1 MTIEPFMPRR
11 LPSLNALKA
20 FEAAARHE
28 SFTTAAG
35 ELNVTQGAVSHQVKA
50 LEEDLG
56 LRLFIRRRQ
65 RLELTDAG
73 RGYLPIIRDAF
84 DRIAAGTE
92 DLVKRQGS
100 GVLTVSTSSSF
111 AARWLVP
118 RLGDFAER
126 HPEIDLRLSSSAH
139 LVDFARED
147 IDLAVRFGAGDWPG
161 LQSVRLTVED
171 MFAVCAPQMARRLSH
186 ADDLQHQPLLHV
198 DTYEDWRR
206 WKQELGYGYSVDRGP
221 IFTQDSLP
229 VDAAMGGQGVAMTR
243 TTLAMRDLLARR
255 LVRPFTKAIRLER
268 SYWIVCPK
276 ATADLPKIKIFRD
289 WLLSEMAADSQALA
303 AMTPA

>member
-1 MTIEPFMPRR
+1 MPRR

-28 SFTTAAG
+28 SFTHAAG

-56 LRLFIRRRQ
+56 VRLFIRGRQ
-65 RLELTDAG
+65 RLELTEAG
-73 RGYLPIIRDAF
+73 RTYLPIVRDAF

-118 RLGDFAER
+118 RLGDFADR
-126 HPEIDLRLSSSAH
+126 HPGIDLRLSSSAH

-161 LQSVRLTVED
+161 LHSVRLTVED
-171 MFAVCAPQMARRLSH
+171 MFAVCAPQVARRITR
-186 ADDLQHQPLLHV
+186 ADDLQHHPLLHV

-206 WKQELGYGYSVDRGP
+206 WKKALGYEYSVDRGP

-255 LVRPFTKAIRLER
+255 LVRPFTKSIRLDR

-289 WLLSEMAADSQALA
+289 WLLSEMAIDQQALA
-303 AMTPA
+303 EMTPA